1 MPKNFATT
9 TATAVA
15 AVDVSTLRVHA
26 SPAND
31 EIQMIL
37 KHTYGDDVSLRGD
50 RCVPT
55 YNMHGR
61 GTSMV
66 ATGFLLEFI
75 VDQVRLGDR
84 LWHERGDVWR
94 ILVGLCSGSPP

>member
-1 MPKNFATT
+1 MPNSFATI

-15 AVDVSTLRVHA
+15 AVDDLTPRVLA
-26 SPAND
+26 SPATD
-31 EIQMIL
+31 EIQRIL
-37 KHTYGDDVSLRGD
+37 NRTYGGNVSLRGD
-50 RCVPT
+50 RCLPN

-75 VDQVRLGDR
+75 VDQVRLEPD
-84 LWHERGDVWR
+84 
-94 ILVGLCSGSPP
+94 